1 MTDTQQPKKS
11 NGAYIAV
18 ILILLLGL
26 GAMAYLWSS
35 KNSELNTCKNDNAT
49 LNADMNG
56 MNNMLE
62 GYVGNMTSDL
72 KTDFKNML
80 ETYDALIEKDKTQ
93 ADSLNKQKEQIAEL
107 LDQVERGKMTAR
119 QLFKIRKE
127 NEELKRIMRGY
138 IEEIDSLNTLNLRLT
153 SDLDSTKGVLTTTTV
168 ERDNLKG
175 QVDEMGG
182 QLDKARKLSAYS
194 FNSTALRTKLNN
206 TMTPT
211 NKARNARQI
220 KSEFTIGENSTATSG
235 TKTVYLQ
242 VITPEGKTLQSRS
255 SNVLQAS
262 GGPVPY
268 SDKKDINY
276 NNSSVD
282 VAVYYSL
289 NGEEIPKG
297 NYKVRIYCEGQLIGT
312 DSFTLK

>member
-1 MTDTQQPKKS
+1 M
-11 NGAYIAV
+11 
-18 ILILLLGL
+18 
-26 GAMAYLWSS
+26 
-35 KNSELNTCKNDNAT
+35 
-49 LNADMNG
+49 
-56 MNNMLE
+56 
-62 GYVGNMTSDL
+62 
-72 KTDFKNML
+72 
-80 ETYDALIEKDKTQ
+80 
-93 ADSLNKQKEQIAEL
+93 
-107 LDQVERGKMTAR
+107 
-119 QLFKIRKE
+119 
-127 NEELKRIMRGY
+127 
-138 IEEIDSLNTLNLRLT
+138 NTLNLRLT